1 MNLLSYVE
9 CMGTKPSQ
17 AEKMNIKV
25 ASVLYLEKLSTRSPW
40 PTGEAKS
47 IMIVECLGQA
57 NTHVTNSGTQVTEE
71 TSDIWDQVHYCF
83 MLITSYLT
91 HDAQIGH
98 AGFNFC
104 AGVKS
109 LIVDHLRDYWPTA
122 YSRENAKKKT

>member
-25 ASVLYLEKLSTRSPW
+25 ASVLYLKKLSTRSPW

-71 TSDIWDQVHYCF
+71 TSDIWDQVCYCF
-83 MLITSYLT
+83 MLVTSYLT
-91 HDAQIGH
+91 HDA
-98 AGFNFC
+98 
-104 AGVKS
+104 
-109 LIVDHLRDYWPTA
+109 
-122 YSRENAKKKT
+122 